1 MSVERVEQAKRGLT
15 DAKARLDST
24 LGALQHRLKPANLAG
39 EAWDGV
45 KDKSADLAEGAMEAA
60 RKRPGAVAAA
70 VAAIGLFLAREPI
83 RRGIARMI
91 SGDEEEDQG
100 AHEELVTTRIETAGD
115 RFNVLEPVAGAKV
128 TGTRTKVKEGVD

>member
-1 MSVERVEQAKRGLT
+1 MSAERLEQTRRSLT
-15 DAKARLDST
+15 LARARLDST

-45 KDKSADLAEGAMEAA
+45 KGKSADLAEGALEAA

-83 RRGIARMI
+83 KRGIARMI
-91 SGDEEEDQG
+91 SGKEEEDQG
-100 AHEELVTTRIETAGD
+100 AHEDLVTTRIETASD
-115 RFNVLEPVAGAKV
+115 RFNVLEPVPGKKV
-128 TGTRTKVKEGVD
+128 KLKEGVV